1 MCPWGRRLT
10 ERLDPAI
17 RDEILQSN
25 LDPGSKNAFTMH
37 PEHRYPA
44 GSPLKPYRF
53 ATVEYKH
60 RDVASEGG
68 WDVVM
73 DFRGQT
79 MGPGLQMGI

>member
-1 MCPWGRRLT
+1 
-10 ERLDPAI
+10 
-17 RDEILQSN
+17 
-25 LDPGSKNAFTMH
+25 MH

>member
-10 ERLDPAI
+10 ERLDPAL

-60 RDVASEGG
+60 RADGNSSFSQAFAG
-68 WDVVM
+68 
-73 DFRGQT
+73 FFKRG
-79 MGPGLQMGI
+79 LEKCVHAAF